1 MPVQR
6 FHFCLR
12 FGFIDHG
19 PVIIIVILTRGRTRE
34 WWAPPR
40 TNQTTAMEQVS
51 IHIMNYRD
59 GEVIVSH
66 LSRVKFQP
74 KLSLFL

>member
-12 FGFIDHG
+12 FAIIDHG
-19 PVIIIVILTRGRTRE
+19 PVIIMEILTRGRTRE
-34 WWAPPR
+34 RWAPPR

-59 GEVIVSH
+59 GEVMVSR
-66 LSRVKFQP
+66 LIRVKF
-74 KLSLFL
+74 